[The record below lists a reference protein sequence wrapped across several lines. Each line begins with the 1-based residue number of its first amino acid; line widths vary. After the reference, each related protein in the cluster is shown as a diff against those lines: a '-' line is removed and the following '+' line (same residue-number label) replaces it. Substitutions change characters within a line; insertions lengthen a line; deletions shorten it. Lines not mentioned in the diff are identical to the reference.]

1 MSGLWLRSQLN
12 AGQDGFRDGN
22 SKQPVDQ
29 QRPLGLPECF
39 APWIDRS
46 HHLLVLQGS
55 ASGHRDNMNIL
66 LIAAS

>member
-46 HHLLVLQGS
+46 HHLSSSCKFWRQLS
-55 ASGHRDNMNIL
+55 A
-66 LIAAS
+66 AAVELRPAPR